1 VLPARLV
8 DLSRLDLLII
18 DELGYLSLDTKRSD
32 LFFKVVS
39 KLYERGSVILT
50 TNRAFEDWARIFAG
64 DTTIAGAI
72 LDRLLHHRH
81 VTAINGPSYRNPD
94 ITGPLPLHDDRD
106 EV

>member
-1 VLPARLV
+1 MMADVFSSIHQHTCLPNIL
-8 DLSRLDLLII
+8 LSTPSAPP
-18 DELGYLSLDTKRSD
+18 ERSWP
-32 LFFKVVS
+32 VS
-39 KLYERGSVILT
+39 LT
-50 TNRAFEDWARIFAG
+50 TNRAFRDWARIFTG

-72 LDRLLHHRH
+72 PDRPLHHRH